1 MTSCSR
7 ASTTLE
13 PSAPPLRRWGWLL
26 AVLAFA
32 ALAEERTLELDD
44 GAVIRYEL
52 LPLPSAGS
60 AAETARRM
68 LELLSQAR
76 IDQAAAMS
84 NAPERR
90 RQVLGDYRD
99 TVGESEF
106 KRVFAQ
112 YASPPNRLVAEVV
125 IGERHLL
132 VWDLVDAGHRLA
144 GQYFVRA
151 GDGFLLDDAPNAE
164 RSRLQRV
171 LGAYRQGRIT
181 P

>member
-1 MTSCSR
+1 LT
-7 ASTTLE
+7 APKL
-13 PSAPPLRRWGWLL
+13 SAPRLKRWAWLL

-32 ALAEERTLELDD
+32 ALAEERTLQFDD
-44 GAVIRYEL
+44 GAVIRYEVL
-52 LPLPSAGS
+52 TAASPGS

-68 LELLSQAR
+68 LELLSQGS
-76 IDQAAAMS
+76 IDEAAAMS
-84 NAPERR
+84 NAPQRR

-99 TVGESEF
+99 TVGEAEF

-132 VWDLVDAGHRLA
+132 VWDLADAGHRLA

-151 GDGFLLDDAPNAE
+151 GDGFLIDDAPNAE

-171 LGAYRQGRIT
+171 LGAYRQGRIR

>member
-1 MTSCSR
+1 LT
-7 ASTTLE
+7 APKL
-13 PSAPPLRRWGWLL
+13 SAPQLKRWAWLL

-32 ALAEERTLELDD
+32 ALADERTLELDD
-44 GAVIRYEL
+44 GAVIRYEVL
-52 LPLPSAGS
+52 APGSPGS

-68 LELLSQAR
+68 LELLSQGR
-76 IDQAAAMS
+76 IDEAAAMS
-84 NAPERR
+84 NAPQRR

-99 TVGESEF
+99 TVGEAEF

-125 IGERHLL
+125 IRERHLL
-132 VWDLVDAGHRLA
+132 VWDLADAGHRLA

-151 GDGFLLDDAPNAE
+151 GDGFLLDDAPSAE

-171 LGAYRQGRIT
+171 LGAYRQGRIK